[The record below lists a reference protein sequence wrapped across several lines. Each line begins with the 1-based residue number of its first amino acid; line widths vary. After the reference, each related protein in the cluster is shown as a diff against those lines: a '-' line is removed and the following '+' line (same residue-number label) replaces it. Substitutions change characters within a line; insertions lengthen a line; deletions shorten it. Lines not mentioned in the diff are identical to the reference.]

1 MLTEQ
6 NNDKSRTWET
16 EKNAFKPY
24 PCGIVIHP
32 AIDGCSQLHRK
43 SLKVEDIKKVDLYV
57 HPLVLE
63 LTGKK
68 TPRDGLEGKFS
79 VYHGA
84 ACGILYGKATPA
96 EYTDE
101 VVKATAE
108 LRSKITATVEEGI
121 RSDEARIVINDGEH
135 ELHVEHAVGSLEVP
149 MTEVQLEE
157 KFMDQVVPVVGKDN
171 AVKISKALWDVKV
184 TPYCPWK
191 LAV

>member
-1 MLTEQ
+1 MSKQ
-6 NNDKSRTWET
+6 NSDMSRVWET
-16 EKNAFKPY
+16 ENNAFKPY

-43 SLKVEDIKKVDLYV
+43 GLKVDEIKKVDLYV

-84 ACGILYGKATPA
+84 ACGLLYGKATPA
-96 EYTDE
+96 EYTDK
-101 VVKATAE
+101 VVAQTAE
-108 LRSKITATVEEGI
+108 LRKKITATIEKSI

-149 MTEVQLEE
+149 MTETQLEA
-157 KFMDQVVPVVGKDN
+157 KFMDQVVPVLGSEKASKV
-171 AVKISKALWDVKV
+171 SKALWNVKAI
-184 TPYCPWK
+184 PYSPWQF
-191 LAV
+191 